1 VVSDF
6 KFSIKGVIAWES
18 IVAVLVV
25 TLLVMLFV
33 AFALSISVLVGRK
46 PITGSCGGVGKALGD
61 PNYVCE
67 LCGGDE
73 AKCAEE
79 KAKPAR
85 IATDSTDLSYDA
97 TKPSKK

>member
-1 VVSDF
+1 MATL
-6 KFSIKGVIAWES
+6 I
-18 IVAVLVV
+18 V
-25 TLLVMLFV
+25 TLIVMLFV
-33 AFALSISVLVGRK
+33 AFALSISVLMGRK

-79 KAKPAR
+79 KQKGITKNTGR
-85 IATDSTDLSYDA
+85 DDLSYNA
-97 TKPSKK
+97 SKQKEQ